1 MYAAKREGE
10 NMQIP
15 VVIEPIGDNL
25 FRAQGPEPFG
35 FAAEGS
41 TSEEALRNLRNQI
54 EQGAAAGKQVVMM
67 EVPQGTIGPKADIIG
82 IFKDNP
88 LFDEW
93 QKIIEQRRQSNE
105 DSPW

>member
-1 MYAAKREGE
+1 
-10 NMQIP
+10 MQIP
-15 VVIEPIGDNL
+15 VVIEPLGDNL

-35 FAAEGS
+35 FAAEGA
-41 TSEEALRNLRNQI
+41 TSQEALRNLRTQI
-54 EQGAAAGKQVVMM
+54 EQGTAAGKQVVMM
-67 EVPQGTIGPKADIIG
+67 EVPLGTIGPKAEIIG

-93 QKIIEQRRQSNE
+93 QKIIEQRRQAEE

>member
-1 MYAAKREGE
+1 
-10 NMQIP
+10 MQIP
-15 VVIEPIGDNL
+15 VVVESIGNNH

-41 TSEEALRNLRNQI
+41 TSDEALQNLRSQI
-54 EQGAAAGKQVVMM
+54 EHSAATGKQVLMM
-67 EVPQGTIGPKADIIG
+67 EVPQGTVGPRADIIG

-93 QKIIEQRRQSNE
+93 QKTIGQRRQVDE

>member
-1 MYAAKREGE
+1 MEVAKNEGDI
-10 NMQIP
+10 MQIP

-41 TSEEALRNLRNQI
+41 TSDEALQNLRSQI
-54 EQGAAAGKQVVMM
+54 EHCAATGKQVVMM
-67 EVPQGTIGPKADIIG
+67 EVPQGTVGPRADILG

-93 QKIIEQRRQSNE
+93 QKIIEQRRQSDE